1 MRVILGQ
8 IGWIGALVSL
18 LVASD
23 LAEGVV
29 QIAALTSVKD
39 WLALKELL
47 TPLKF
52 VLSLSGLVLSSA
64 AWLLFA
70 LGRIPG

>member
-1 MRVILGQ
+1 MRFTPGQ
-8 IGWIGALVSL
+8 IGWIGALVLL

-23 LAEGVV
+23 LAEGIV
-29 QIAALTSVKD
+29 QIPALTRIKD
-39 WLALKELL
+39 GLALKELL

-64 AWLLFA
+64 A
-70 LGRIPG
+70 